1 MKERVTDLPSV
12 ARETGQRGDL
22 TIRRDASCGNPTGNA
37 IDTKVI
43 GMALDV
49 GHCRAKASL
58 VGWGEF
64 ARPKDYRPNRHPQ
77 MKTSDFDYVLPAELI
92 AAYPALRRD
101 ASRLLVLDREADENG
116 GIDHRVFADLAGL
129 LRDGDCLVMNDSRVI
144 PARLA
149 GRLASGGRAEVLLTE
164 PTGEGRWRAMVR
176 PGKKLGPGRRVVIED
191 TAGKAVG
198 EVRIEEDLSG
208 PERIVRI
215 VSEMTE
221 EEFLDEY
228 GRVPLP
234 PYILAARR
242 QASRQTSAPENTDK
256 NAEDDAG
263 DEALDRERY
272 QTIYAE
278 APGSVAAPTAGL
290 HFTSALLDR
299 LKRRGVELRYV
310 TLHVGPGTFAPV
322 KTEEIAEHR
331 MHRERFSIEPEEAAA
346 IGRAVEDPERRIVAV
361 GTTATRVLEAC
372 LAKHGR
378 IEPGPGATDIF
389 ITPGF
394 KFRAVDALIT
404 NFHLP
409 CSTLMMLV
417 CAFAGRE
424 RTMRAYAEAVADQ
437 YRFYSYG
444 DAMLIR

>member
-1 MKERVTDLPSV
+1 MKERVADLPSV
-12 ARETGQRGDL
+12 ARKTRERGDL
-22 TIRRDASCGNPTGNA
+22 TVCRDASGRDPTDDAINA
-37 IDTKVI
+37 KVI
-43 GMALDV
+43 GMTLDV
-49 GHCRAKASL
+49 GHCRAQASL

-64 ARPKDYRPNRHPQ
+64 ARPKDCRPNRHPQ
-77 MKTSDFDYVLPAELI
+77 MKTSDFDYDLPAELI

-101 ASRLLVLDREADENG
+101 ASRLLVLDRDTG
-116 GIDHRVFADLAGL
+116 GKDGIEHRVFADLAGL
-129 LRDGDCLVMNDSRVI
+129 LREGDCLVMNDSRVI

-164 PTGEGRWRAMVR
+164 PTGEGRWQAMVR
-176 PGKKLGPGRRVVIED
+176 PGKKLGPGRSVIIENAAD
-191 TAGKAVG
+191 KAVG

-215 VSEMTE
+215 VSEMAE

-228 GRVPLP
+228 GHVPLP

-242 QASRQTSAPENTDK
+242 QTSSDTSVPD
-256 NAEDDAG
+256 NAGADAEDAG

-290 HFTSALLDR
+290 HFTSQLLDR

-331 MHRERFSIEPEEAAA
+331 MHRERFSIESEEAAA
-346 IGRAVEDPERRIVAV
+346 IGRALDDPERRIVAV

-372 LAKHGR
+372 LAERGR
-378 IEPGPGATDIF
+378 IEPGPGTTDIF

-394 KFRAVDALIT
+394 EFRAVDALIT

-409 CSTLMMLV
+409 RSTLLMLV

>member
-1 MKERVTDLPSV
+1 
-12 ARETGQRGDL
+12 
-22 TIRRDASCGNPTGNA
+22 
-37 IDTKVI
+37 
-43 GMALDV
+43 
-49 GHCRAKASL
+49 
-58 VGWGEF
+58 
-64 ARPKDYRPNRHPQ
+64 
-77 MKTSDFDYVLPAELI
+77 MKTSDFDYDLPAELI

-101 ASRLLVLDREADENG
+101 ASRLLVLDLYTG
-116 GIDHRVFADLAGL
+116 GVEHRVFTDLAGL
-129 LRDGDCLVMNDSRVI
+129 LREGDCLVMNDSRVI

-149 GRLASGGRAEVLLTE
+149 GLLASGGRAEVLLTE
-164 PTGEGRWRAMVR
+164 PTGKGRWRAMVR
-176 PGKKLGPGRRVVIED
+176 PGKKLGPGRCVVIENE
-191 TAGKAVG
+191 AGKAVG
-198 EVRIEEDLSG
+198 EVRIEDDLNG
-208 PERIVRI
+208 GERIVRI
-215 VSEMTE
+215 VSEMAE
-221 EEFLDEY
+221 EEFLNEY

-242 QASRQTSAPENTDK
+242 QASRNATAPDEANTDADS
-256 NAEDDAG
+256 NDTNNSDQAG

-290 HFTSALLDR
+290 HFTSDLLDR

-322 KTEEIAEHR
+322 KTEDVTDHR
-331 MHRERFSIEPEEAAA
+331 MHRERYSIEPEEAAA
-346 IGRAVEDPERRIVAV
+346 IGRALDDPERRIVAV

-372 LAKHGR
+372 LAEHGS
-378 IEPGPGATDIF
+378 IESGPGSTDIF

-394 KFRAVDALIT
+394 EFRAVDALIT

-424 RTMRAYAEAVADQ
+424 RTMHAYAEAVTIQ

-444 DAMLIR
+444 DAMLITRGLKNGPGLH